1 MERGDMMDRC
11 PTGIDG
17 FDAICQG
24 GLVRNSS
31 NVIIGGAGAGKT
43 TFLLQFLWNGVQ
55 KYNEPG
61 IYCSFEPDIVETLK
75 DGSSFGWD
83 FATLNSQDKVK
94 FLKFSPKT
102 SIEDL
107 KEELTKIISK
117 YSIQRICFDPVSVLT
132 LNEEHQG
139 KMREIIFELVSLMK
153 RLKVTSIL
161 ADESVEDTTLSQ
173 EKTSWSETDILK
185 FLADGVILFHQTAF
199 SPEIDRAVQITKM
212 RRTNHLRLPIGMKIT
227 PQGVEISSQVIGR

>member
-1 MERGDMMDRC
+1 MERGDTMDRC

-31 NVIIGGAGAGKT
+31 NVLVGGAGAGKT

-55 KYNEPG
+55 KYNENG
-61 IYCSFEPDIVETLK
+61 VYCSFEPDIVETLK
-75 DGSSFGWD
+75 DAASFGWD
-83 FATLNSQDKVK
+83 FSVPNSQDRIK
-94 FLKFSPKT
+94 FLKFSPQTK
-102 SIEDL
+102 IEDL
-107 KEELTKIISK
+107 KDELTKIISK

-139 KMREIIFELVSLMK
+139 KMREIIYELVSLMK
-153 RLKVTSIL
+153 RLRVTSIL
-161 ADESVEDTTLSQ
+161 ADESVEDTTFSQ

-185 FLADGVILFHQTAF
+185 FLTDGVIVFHQSTF
-199 SPEIDRAVQITKM
+199 SPEVDRAVQITKM
-212 RRTNHLRLPIGMKIT
+212 RRTNHLRMPVGMKIT
-227 PQGVEISSQVIGR
+227 PQGIDVSSQTFTR